1 MRQVK
6 GGSRM
11 IRRSSNS
18 MRRTFGVAVAAATVA
33 AVVAAPAVA
42 SVGPVVPVSVPGFA
56 CPLST
61 VGPSSG
67 GMNYPSAE
75 VEPSVA
81 VNPHDPGNVVA
92 VWQQDRWDNGGANG
106 LRGAFSFDAGASW
119 TQTAPALTRCTG
131 GSYDRATDP
140 WVSFAP
146 DDSAYFISISL
157 AEPQFTPHEVAVAR
171 SLDGG
176 VSWGQPVTLR
186 KDTSHNFGNDKETVT
201 ADPGDARYVYAIWD
215 RIVAPNGTARGDSFE
230 KAHSYYGPTWFA
242 RTTNAGASWEPARMI
257 YDPAAD
263 GPGNGRND
271 QTIGNEIVVLPNGTL
286 VDGFNLTHNDNAHHR
301 KGAKAAIIR
310 STDNGA
316 SWEQHAT
323 VIASQQSIGVVDPTT
338 GAPRARGG

>member
-1 MRQVK
+1 
-6 GGSRM
+6 M

-271 QTIGNEIVVLPNGTL
+271 RTIGNEIVVLPNGTL